1 MNYYIKKIH
10 INELF
15 HLRNID
21 IPIANEKA
29 PHLIITGK
37 NGSGKTVLLNA
48 IADFLDSIKN
58 DTTLE
63 ITKVGEK
70 YDQVRKMLSDSDV
83 SNDEYK
89 LMDIKNF
96 FNLYPKS
103 LVSNKNGRVK
113 NLIK

>member
-96 FNLYPKS
+96 
-103 LVSNKNGRVK
+103 
-113 NLIK
+113 LIYTLNI

>member
-1 MNYYIKKIH
+1 MNYYIRKIH

-48 IADFLDSIKN
+48 IADFWIILATIPFWELEKLEKN
-58 DTTLE
+58 
-63 ITKVGEK
+63 
-70 YDQVRKMLSDSDV
+70 
-83 SNDEYK
+83 
-89 LMDIKNF
+89 
-96 FNLYPKS
+96 
-103 LVSNKNGRVK
+103 
-113 NLIK
+113 